1 MHRFFLPPE
10 AARGPIVELSGEE
23 AHHAARVLRLRRG
36 DPVAVLDG
44 AGGELACVVADVAGG
59 RVRLEVSA
67 RRVVPAPAWRLTL
80 LQALPKG
87 KLFESI
93 VQKATELGVARI
105 VPVLSERV
113 IAQLDDRKAA
123 ARQADWQ
130 QVAVEA
136 CKQCGQAWLPRVE
149 APATPAALLARA
161 ESWDLP
167 LVASLQPGSRH
178 PRACFEDYRAAHGRA
193 PASVCVWVGPEGD
206 FTAAE
211 IEAITAGGAR
221 PITLG
226 PLVLRVETAAV
237 YCLSVL
243 NYELQ
248 AGGGH

>member
-10 AARGPIVELSGEE
+10 AARGASVELSGDE
-23 AHHAARVLRLRRG
+23 AHHAARVLRVRRG
-36 DPVAVLDG
+36 DAVTVLDG
-44 AGGELACVVADVAGG
+44 AGGELACVVADVAGS
-59 RVRLEVSA
+59 RVRLDVTA
-67 RRVVPAPAWRLTL
+67 RRAVPAPGFRLTL
-80 LQALPKG
+80 LQAVPKG

-105 VPVLSERV
+105 VPILSERV
-113 IAQLDDRKAA
+113 VSQLDEGKAA

-130 QVAVEA
+130 QVALEA

-149 APATPAALLARA
+149 APVTPAAFLARG
-161 ESWDLP
+161 ERFELP

-178 PRACFEDYRAAHGRA
+178 PRAWFEEHQGR
-193 PASVCVWVGPEGD
+193 PGSVCVWVGPEGD

-211 IEAITAGGAR
+211 VAAITAAGAR

-243 NYELQ
+243 NYELR
-248 AGGGH
+248 AGPGEG